1 MRSASDPIEDGDR
14 VTEIRNRK
22 KANVNNIEVCQK
34 MMGLLEAKFG
44 EFGFGDT
51 HSDSEPEPDAQ
62 KENLSS

>member
-1 MRSASDPIEDGDR
+1 
-14 VTEIRNRK
+14 
-22 KANVNNIEVCQK
+22 